1 MKRAERPFKSVP
13 STLLVCFLIMLT
25 IQLSTA
31 QLSQSQ
37 SEFAYKPLPEPFT
50 FTSYRIASI
59 GSDRLLSYL
68 LAMRL
73 QLHDNQAGK
82 HIRYDQLNYRVLVD
96 WLDQIVALNRQ
107 SEYPVMLASRVYSQ
121 TGDEKK
127 LRMIV
132 GFIQRCFAQNPQ
144 LHWRRMTEAT
154 ILVKHKVGD
163 LELAL
168 SMAEQLS
175 SQPADVIMPHW
186 ARDMQFILLGEMNEF
201 EAGIAIIVTLLDD
214 GSITDADERR
224 FLKVKL
230 LEFQQKLLESQQ

>member
-1 MKRAERPFKSVP
+1 
-13 STLLVCFLIMLT
+13 
-25 IQLSTA
+25 
-31 QLSQSQ
+31 
-37 SEFAYKPLPEPFT
+37 
-50 FTSYRIASI
+50 
-59 GSDRLLSYL
+59 
-68 LAMRL
+68 
-73 QLHDNQAGK
+73 
-82 HIRYDQLNYRVLVD
+82 
-96 WLDQIVALNRQ
+96 
-107 SEYPVMLASRVYSQ
+107 MLASRVYSQ

-132 GFIQRCFAQNPQ
+132 DFIQRCFAQNPQ

-186 ARDMQFILLGEMNEF
+186 ARDMQLILLGEMNEF
-201 EAGIAIIVTLLDD
+201 EAGIAIIVALLDD